1 MAEDKRMLT
10 QRIMR
15 EVALLYT
22 QPTEVRRDI
31 TKGVLEMAKEARLK
45 QKILAPRR
53 RVTVLIV
60 GNHSASKVRIISV
73 LWRCVGLALA
83 PLSTRFWG

>member
-1 MAEDKRMLT
+1 MLT

-31 TKGVLEMAKEARLK
+31 TKGVLEMAKESRLK

-53 RVTVLIV
+53 RVTVLII
-60 GNHSASKVRIISV
+60 GNHSASKVRLV
-73 LWRCVGLALA
+73 LLL
-83 PLSTRFWG
+83 